1 MANSADIQAI
11 LTEEQ
16 FRSAVSYRLNRQIS
30 RTTLFNYRKELGQ
43 VKQELTLGFAL
54 VMAHYVDL
62 RAKRVAA
69 DRAKQL
75 TIKFAK
81 ENNL

>member
-1 MANSADIQAI
+1 MANSADIHAI

-30 RTTLFNYRKELGQ
+30 RTTLFNYRKELDQ
-43 VKQELTLGFAL
+43 VKQELTLNFAL
-54 VMAHYVDL
+54 VMAQYIDL
-62 RAKRVAA
+62 RSKRVAA